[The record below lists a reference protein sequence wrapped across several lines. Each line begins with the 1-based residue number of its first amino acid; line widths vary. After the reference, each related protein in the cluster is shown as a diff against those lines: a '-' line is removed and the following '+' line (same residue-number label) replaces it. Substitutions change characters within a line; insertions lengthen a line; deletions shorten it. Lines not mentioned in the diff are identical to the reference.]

1 MKYLIIILAVM
12 VFCELKFDFFTK
24 NLKKIFKLK
33 NKDKIIVFITL
44 TFIILFVSSFGSY
57 QIAEYFQFKPKFVG
71 KPIYKNFY
79 GPYVW
84 FRFIFIKATS
94 QNVTLNKI
102 YLLNTSLLCFL
113 SIPLFLYMIKKSEE
127 NNLDTHGTARWATIA
142 EWEEAGL
149 MSPPGQ
155 YTDGVILGR
164 TKRGLF
170 GLLKPRYIIE
180 TLKTHIALIAPS
192 RAGKGAGVIITTLLN
207 WLGSVFVLDMKG
219 ENYQITAGYRKKVLG
234 QKVLKFKPY
243 GLEGSVSYNPL
254 AEVRIGTP
262 YEVKDAKIIADILTD
277 PGEGKK
283 RDHWDTSASA
293 VFEGLI
299 LHVLYVGKKEG
310 RLGTFGDIV
319 AFLTSTKKPLE
330 ENILDLM
337 TYKHLNDDECAIWD
351 SIYDKSQLDGIN
363 RGTNPVVARMAAALL
378 NKDER
383 ERASVISTVMAK
395 LSLFSDPIIQKN
407 TSRADFRIKDLMDYE
422 TPVSFYVVVEA
433 EQMDTLAPLLRILI
447 TQMIGILAP
456 EMDFS
461 SDAPV
466 HLHKLLLLM
475 DEFPAFGTIPIFE
488 TALAY
493 LAGYNIKAL
502 IIAQALN
509 QIKKRYGERNSVFD
523 NCATTVFYSPT
534 PLDTETP
541 KQISEMLGDKTI
553 KVKNKSY
560 KAFQIGSVN
569 ISESNQA
576 RRLLTPEEVRNKV
589 AGKWNI
595 ISVTGL
601 YPMIGVKLEYY
612 KEKYFKSKTNKVY
625 GIPETDYIYPHNN
638 EKEISID
645 NVSKK
650 QKLIEEEELMEK
662 LNQKFLNEIDDEN
675 IDLGINN
682 EEYNFE
688 KEELSEDEKKE
699 LLFTLGEENE
709 EGVVDP
715 EEGF

>member
-1 MKYLIIILAVM
+1 MKYLIIILGIM
-12 VFCELKFDFFTK
+12 VFCELKFDLFTK

-33 NKDKIIVFITL
+33 NKNKIIVFITL

-94 QNVTLNKI
+94 QNIALNKI

-170 GLLKPRYIIE
+170 GLLKPRYIID

-192 RAGKGAGVIITTLLN
+192 RAGKGTGVIIPTLLN

-283 RDHWDTSASA
+283 RDHWDKSASA

-456 EMDFS
+456 EMDFES
-461 SDAPV
+461 GEEV
-466 HLHKLLLLM
+466 HKHKLLLML
-475 DEFPAFGTIPIFE
+475 DEFAAFGTIPILE
-488 TALAY
+488 KALAY
-493 LAGYNIKAL
+493 IAGYGMKAV

-509 QIKKRYGERNSVFD
+509 QIRKNYGDKSSIFD
-523 NCATTVFYSPT
+523 NCATTVFYAPT
-534 PLDTETP
+534 PLDSETP
-541 KQISEMLGDKTI
+541 RQISELLGDTTI
-553 KVKNKSY
+553 KVRNKSW
-560 KAFQIGSVN
+560 KAYSLGQAN
-569 ISESNQA
+569 LSESNQV
-576 RRLLTPEEVRNKV
+576 RKLLTPEEVRNKL
-589 AGKWNI
+589 GDKRNI
-595 ISVTGL
+595 ISIAGM
-601 YPMIGVKLEYY
+601 YPLMAY
-612 KEKYFKSKTNKVY
+612 KIRFYEEEYFKTKTFRTY
-625 GIPETDYIYPHNN
+625 GIPKVSGIYERPPEDEIIDGKVLEELQDMEAYKEMIRMENLEDYDDY
-638 EKEISID
+638 
-645 NVSKK
+645 
-650 QKLIEEEELMEK
+650 EEE
-662 LNQKFLNEIDDEN
+662 
-675 IDLGINN
+675 
-682 EEYNFE
+682 
-688 KEELSEDEKKE
+688 
-699 LLFTLGEENE
+699 
-709 EGVVDP
+709 VV
-715 EEGF
+715 

>member
-1 MKYLIIILAVM
+1 MNQLKKNKKKLIQI
-12 VFCELKFDFFTK
+12 K
-24 NLKKIFKLK
+24 NLKKI
-33 NKDKIIVFITL
+33 IVLLALFIVIFL
-44 TFIILFVSSFGSY
+44 ALSLGSY
-57 QIAEYFQFKPKFVG
+57 LIAKYFDYDPKYVG
-71 KPIYKNFY
+71 VPLFKNFY
-79 GPYVW
+79 GPGIW
-84 FRFIFIKATS
+84 IKFLFIKNISKIAR
-94 QNVTLNKI
+94 LNQI
-102 YLLNTSLLCFL
+102 YLITTTIICLSSLPFL
-113 SIPLFLYMIKKSEE
+113 IYMIKTSTGD
-127 NNLDTHGTARWATIA
+127 LDTHGTARWATIA
-142 EWEEAGL
+142 EWKEAGL
-149 MSPPGQ
+149 MSPPGK

-164 TKRGLF
+164 TKGGLF
-170 GLLKPRYIIE
+170 GLLSPRYIIE

-192 RAGKGAGVIITTLLN
+192 RAGKGTGVIIPTLLN

-254 AEVRIGTP
+254 AEVRIL
-262 YEVKDAKIIADILTD
+262 EAFEIKDATIIADILTD

-293 VFEGLI
+293 LFIGLI
-299 LHVLYVGKKEG
+299 IHVLYMRRKEG
-310 RLGTFGDIV
+310 KIGTFGDIV
-319 AFLTSTKKPLE
+319 DFLTSTETTLDNNFASLLEYQHLENEEDIKKWE
-330 ENILDLM
+330 
-337 TYKHLNDDECAIWD
+337 K
-351 SIYDKSQLDGIN
+351 IYEKSQLQGVK
-363 RGTNPVVARMAAALL
+363 RGTHPLVARTAAEIL

-395 LSLFSDPIIQKN
+395 LSLFKDPIIRKN
-407 TSRADFRIKDLMDYE
+407 TSRVDFRIKDLMDYE
-422 TPVSFYVVVEA
+422 TPVSFYVCVEA
-433 EQMDTLAPLLRILI
+433 EQMDTLALLLRILI

-461 SDAPV
+461 SDVPI
-466 HLHKLLLLM
+466 HSHKLLLLM

-553 KVKNKSY
+553 KIKNKSY

-601 YPMIGVKLEYY
+601 YPMIGIKLEYY
-612 KEKYFKSKTNKVY
+612 NEKYFKSKTNKVY
-625 GIPETDYIYPHNN
+625 GIPETDYLYSEEIKE
-638 EKEISID
+638 EKVD
-645 NVSKK
+645 NTVAWKTIREEA
-650 QKLIEEEELMEK
+650 LEEEEIEK
-662 LNQKFLNEIDDEN
+662 MNSANLEAIERNNFEIEETDSDFLTPEAIVEEINEEQREFM
-675 IDLGINN
+675 LQTLNN
-682 EEYNFE
+682 EEI
-688 KEELSEDEKKE
+688 EL
-699 LLFTLGEENE
+699 
-709 EGVVDP
+709 VDP
-715 EEGF
+715 EED

>member
-1 MKYLIIILAVM
+1 M
-12 VFCELKFDFFTK
+12 
-24 NLKKIFKLK
+24 
-33 NKDKIIVFITL
+33 
-44 TFIILFVSSFGSY
+44 
-57 QIAEYFQFKPKFVG
+57 
-71 KPIYKNFY
+71 
-79 GPYVW
+79 
-84 FRFIFIKATS
+84 
-94 QNVTLNKI
+94 
-102 YLLNTSLLCFL
+102 
-113 SIPLFLYMIKKSEE
+113 
-127 NNLDTHGTARWATIA
+127 
-142 EWEEAGL
+142 
-149 MSPPGQ
+149 
-155 YTDGVILGR
+155 
-164 TKRGLF
+164 
-170 GLLKPRYIIE
+170 
-180 TLKTHIALIAPS
+180 
-192 RAGKGAGVIITTLLN
+192 
-207 WLGSVFVLDMKG
+207 LDMKG

-351 SIYDKSQLDGIN
+351 SIYDKSQLDGVN

-466 HLHKLLLLM
+466 HSHKLLLLM

-488 TALAY
+488 TALGY

-625 GIPETDYIYPHNN
+625 GIPETDYIYSHNN

-645 NVSKK
+645 NVNKK